1 VRKMSDVCEM
11 EDGGDEST
19 TGVLVGTAGCEKNV
33 IRIRDPSFFST
44 SIRSRLSKRS
54 LLIDRCVIRYVPQC
68 PVTTRGYVTLEIN
81 DNRVKSVDS
90 CQARFIFPILCPVV
104 ITYYGT
110 SYAPKSRNC
119 PWEAVYHIS
128 GSNLVKDVEFCKIKA
143 QLSFSEDVFYEEVE
157 IRPPSIEVRSKV
169 FNVDSVSVWHAT
181 PIVNEPPPL
190 LLKRSASVGPV
201 SKKIVH
207 GTVSSGRRSFDTI
220 RPPSRW
226 VLPSAIQNTG
236 PSDDVKP
243 EDSVSNVCSG
253 PSPDLIGLVIGE
265 TSKATASAVMEAQK
279 AKRRGDTCL
288 REY

>member
-11 EDGGDEST
+11 EDGGGEST
-19 TGVLVGTAGCEKNV
+19 TGVLVGTVGCEKNV
-33 IRIRDPSFFST
+33 IRIRDPGFFST
-44 SIRSRLSKRS
+44 SLRNRLSNRS
-54 LLIDRCVIRYVPQC
+54 LLIDRCVIKYVPQC

-90 CQARFIFPILCPVV
+90 CQARFVFPILCPAI
-104 ITYYGT
+104 ITYYGS
-110 SYAPKSRNC
+110 SYAPKSSKC

-128 GSNLVKDVEFCKIKA
+128 DSNLVKDVEFCKIKA
-143 QLSFSEDVFYEEVE
+143 QLSFTEDVFYEEVE
-157 IRPPSIEVRSKV
+157 IRPPSIEVRSNV

-181 PIVNEPPPL
+181 PIVNEPRPP
-190 LLKRSASVGPV
+190 LLKRSVSVGPV
-201 SKKIVH
+201 SKKIVYS
-207 GTVSSGRRSFDTI
+207 TACSGRRSFDTM
-220 RPPSRW
+220 RLPSHW
-226 VLPSAIQNTG
+226 VLPSALQNAG

-253 PSPDLIGLVIGE
+253 PSPELIGRVIGE

-279 AKRRGDTCL
+279 AKRRSDTCL